1 MMNTSAF
8 RSSRLAGLV
17 PAYRGTH
24 EPRVGPAMR
33 RKRPLGRNGVLFE
46 SPLRILLALS
56 FFGLSLPSF
65 AQSAPDARLR
75 DQLRQTTTQLRALE
89 DDNAGLKAKV
99 DALTQQLAQRPEAPV
114 AAAPKPADDAELR
127 KLRAQLQQQKART
140 AELEQTLSTV
150 EPILA
155 RWKQSYEQVA
165 TMAKTRDADAKRYE
179 ADYQQSQTA
188 QQACIAD
195 NASLVRI
202 GNELIQQ
209 YRDKGVWSTVRDREP
224 LVGISRIKFEKLAQ
238 DYHARIV
245 DATVPAATTTEA
257 SKP

>member
-1 MMNTSAF
+1 M
-8 RSSRLAGLV
+8 
-17 PAYRGTH
+17 
-24 EPRVGPAMR
+24 
-33 RKRPLGRNGVLFE
+33 
-46 SPLRILLALS
+46 RILLALS
-56 FFGLSLPSF
+56 FFGLSLPAF
-65 AQSAPDARLR
+65 AQAAPDARLR

-89 DDNAGLKAKV
+89 DENASLKART
-99 DALTQQLAQRPEAPV
+99 DALTQQLAQRPEAP
-114 AAAPKPADDAELR
+114 AAAAKPIDDAELR

-140 AELEQTLSTV
+140 AELEQKLGTV

-165 TMAKTRDADAKRYE
+165 TMAKTRDADAKRHE
-179 ADYQQSQTA
+179 ADYQQSHAA

-195 NASLVRI
+195 NTSLVQI
-202 GNELIQQ
+202 GNELIRQ

-224 LVGISRIKFEKLAQ
+224 LVGISSIKFEKLAQ